1 MLRLGYA
8 KLADYGREVLGLAG
22 RTAQAMARLS
32 RELRA
37 RPVLAA
43 AVRRGEVSPR
53 KAEVVLGVALGRDE
67 AEWVERARR
76 CTVRELAADAGA
88 RGEPEAWERVV
99 ASASPETVARVEE
112 AMELAGRLLGPTS
125 QRWERLEVICQEFL
139 GAHRGPGWDEPAAGR
154 RGGGYLEGGA
164 GAGDPEVGGAGPGR
178 ASAGAGGGRRARAA
192 GHRRT
197 AAGACGDAAALGRP
211 GGTARTRGPGA
222 GAVERPRLRELRA
235 LLHREVGTG
244 GADGR
249 AEGLAGGEAPAD
261 AAAAGGPA
269 IRPDQ
274 LREGAHRGGSG
285 GARIRWTGGSAVP
298 RRPPAS
304 TCTGRRRAT
313 R

>member
-1 MLRLGYA
+1 MKWGPLLDGLLVRVARGRGAVDVAVGERLGQLQEGERMLRLGYA

-67 AEWVERARR
+67 AEWVERARI

-139 GAHRGPGWDEPAAGR
+139 GAHRGPGWT
-154 RGGGYLEGGA
+154 
-164 GAGDPEVGGAGPGR
+164 
-178 ASAGAGGGRRARAA
+178 S
-192 GHRRT
+192 
-197 AAGACGDAAALGRP
+197 
-211 GGTARTRGPGA
+211 
-222 GAVERPRLRELRA
+222 RL
-235 LLHREVGTG
+235 
-244 GADGR
+244 
-249 AEGLAGGEAPAD
+249 
-261 AAAAGGPA
+261 
-269 IRPDQ
+269 
-274 LREGAHRGGSG
+274 
-285 GARIRWTGGSAVP
+285 
-298 RRPPAS
+298 
-304 TCTGRRRAT
+304 RAT
-313 R
+313 RRRIH